1 MIKEPEGLHCWARPS
16 GKPRLRRSFAL
27 PAPKASR
34 VNLPHKLAFIG
45 FQTWEPPP
53 ERCDL
58 KERSLCLLTISRPAN
73 YNAWETNDFLPP
85 DDRMAEF
92 SPALYECLSACHSNG
107 RNSVTSGTNL
117 SLPLPISVN
126 ATISISS
133 FFKFF
138 SSAIIR
144 CWHSIDNCSFLCPI
158 SKADISLALRQI
170 AGGKTLLVFPSRA
183 WQAGPSSRVVLRSR
197 RSYCLRRLGE

>member
-1 MIKEPEGLHCWARPS
+1 MAS
-16 GKPRLRRSFAL
+16 GRRDGG
-27 PAPKASR
+27 
-34 VNLPHKLAFIG
+34 NIFI
-45 FQTWEPPP
+45 F
-53 ERCDL
+53 
-58 KERSLCLLTISRPAN
+58 RPAN
-73 YNAWETNDFLPP
+73 YEAWETNDFFPS

-92 SPALYECLSACHSNG
+92 TLALYECLSACQSQG

-144 CWHSIDNCSFLCPI
+144 CSHLIDNCSFLCPI
-158 SKADISLALRQI
+158 SKADVSLALR
-170 AGGKTLLVFPSRA
+170 
-183 WQAGPSSRVVLRSR
+183 
-197 RSYCLRRLGE
+197 